1 VAVITESMR
10 DMITTFN
17 AGSVATVHADGTPSV
32 SPKATFVVVNDTTI
46 AFGNIRSP
54 GTVANLAKR
63 PAIEICFTDV
73 LARKALRVTGTA
85 KVIRKTEASADVAQ
99 AFAAAWTDYLD
110 RISTFVVI
118 DVSAVEEILSPAYD
132 DGATEAD
139 LKAHNLA
146 KLNAL

>member
-1 VAVITESMR
+1 MFTDSMR
-10 DMITTFN
+10 DLITTFN
-17 AGSVATVHADGTPSV
+17 AGSVATVNADGTPSV
-32 SPKATFVVVNDTTI
+32 STKATFVVVDTTTI

-85 KVIRKTEASADVAQ
+85 RVVRKTEASADVAQ
-99 AFAAAWTDYLD
+99 AFAAAWADYLD
-110 RISTFVVI
+110 RMSSFVVV

>member
-1 VAVITESMR
+1 MITDSMR
-10 DMITTFN
+10 DLITTFN
-17 AGSVATVHADGTPSV
+17 AGSVATVNADGTPSV
-32 SPKATFVVVNDTTI
+32 STKATFVVVDPTTV

-85 KVIRKTEASADVAQ
+85 RVVRKTEASADVSQ
-99 AFAAAWTDYLD
+99 AVAAAWADYLD
-110 RISTFVVI
+110 RISSFVVV

>member
-1 VAVITESMR
+1 MITDSMR
-10 DMITTFN
+10 DLITTFN
-17 AGSVATVHADGTPSV
+17 AGSVATVNADGTPSV
-32 SPKATFVVVNDTTI
+32 STKATFVVVDPATV

-85 KVIRKTEASADVAQ
+85 KVIRKTEASAAVAQ
-99 AFAAAWTDYLD
+99 AFSSAWADYLD
-110 RISTFVVI
+110 HMSAFVVI

-146 KLNAL
+146 KLNAV